1 MNDVVI
7 CLVNPAAFDRA
18 AQGLAGCGRRLAEQT
33 GSQLK
38 AIVRSPQSPTVA
50 QDAARVVDEVV
61 VLDQGDYQPETA
73 LSALGQV
80 CRQLSPNAV
89 LFGNDTY
96 SQEITPRLA
105 HRLGGSAVG
114 DVVDITVHE
123 NALRVTR
130 QVYGGKAQAVIEL
143 KRSPAV
149 LWTRSRSFAPAKQ
162 LSEPGKHTELSL
174 DLPADTP
181 TRIIERKRELQTE
194 QRLEEAR
201 VIVSGGRGIG
211 GPEPFNDELKPLA
224 EILGAQLAASRAACD
239 AGWVPPTFQ
248 VGQTGKKVTPDL
260 YLAIAITGASQH
272 MAGISEAKNIAAINT
287 DPDAPIFKHCR
298 FGIVED
304 YRKVVPLLRQKLIAL
319 QNSQR

>member
-18 AQGLAGCGRRLAEQT
+18 AQGLAGCGRRLADHT

-38 AIVRSPQSPTVA
+38 AIVLSPQSPTVA

-114 DVVDITVHE
+114 DVVDIAVHE

-149 LWTRSRSFAPAKQ
+149 LWTRSRSFAPANQ
-162 LSEPGKHTELSL
+162 LSEPGMLTELSL
-174 DLPADTP
+174 DLPADTG

>member
-143 KRSPAV
+143 KREHFC
-149 LWTRSRSFAPAKQ
+149 FAP
-162 LSEPGKHTELSL
+162 
-174 DLPADTP
+174 
-181 TRIIERKRELQTE
+181 R
-194 QRLEEAR
+194 
-201 VIVSGGRGIG
+201 
-211 GPEPFNDELKPLA
+211 
-224 EILGAQLAASRAACD
+224 
-239 AGWVPPTFQ
+239 
-248 VGQTGKKVTPDL
+248 
-260 YLAIAITGASQH
+260 
-272 MAGISEAKNIAAINT
+272 
-287 DPDAPIFKHCR
+287 
-298 FGIVED
+298 
-304 YRKVVPLLRQKLIAL
+304 
-319 QNSQR
+319 

>member
-96 SQEITPRLA
+96 SQEI
-105 HRLGGSAVG
+105 
-114 DVVDITVHE
+114 
-123 NALRVTR
+123 
-130 QVYGGKAQAVIEL
+130 
-143 KRSPAV
+143 
-149 LWTRSRSFAPAKQ
+149 
-162 LSEPGKHTELSL
+162 
-174 DLPADTP
+174 
-181 TRIIERKRELQTE
+181 
-194 QRLEEAR
+194 
-201 VIVSGGRGIG
+201 
-211 GPEPFNDELKPLA
+211 
-224 EILGAQLAASRAACD
+224 
-239 AGWVPPTFQ
+239 
-248 VGQTGKKVTPDL
+248 
-260 YLAIAITGASQH
+260 
-272 MAGISEAKNIAAINT
+272 
-287 DPDAPIFKHCR
+287 
-298 FGIVED
+298 
-304 YRKVVPLLRQKLIAL
+304 
-319 QNSQR
+319 